1 MEYYINLD
9 AGGFSAA
16 ELADIKLCLETLLS
30 VRAGSQPLDRNFG
43 IDLDRIAGYPL
54 NVAQNILSL
63 EIMEKVE
70 AYEPRVE
77 VESVDFETRSDGQLV
92 PHIHFVKADIEIEE
106 EEE

>member
-9 AGGFSAA
+9 AGSFSAE

-43 IDLDRIAGYPL
+43 IDMDRISGYPL

-70 AYEPRVE
+70 TYEPRVE
-77 VESVDFETRSDGQLV
+77 VESVDFETRLDGQLI
-92 PHIHFVKADIEIEE
+92 PHIHFLKADAEFEE
-106 EEE
+106 EE